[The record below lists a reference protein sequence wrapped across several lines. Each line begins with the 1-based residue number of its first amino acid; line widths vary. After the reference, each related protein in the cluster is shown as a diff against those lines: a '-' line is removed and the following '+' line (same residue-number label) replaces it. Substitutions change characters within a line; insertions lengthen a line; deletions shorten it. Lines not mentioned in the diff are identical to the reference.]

1 LEGAAFLQA
10 DRRSPRPAKA
20 VSPLLEFQNDATSIE
35 RFLDAMMVGGEAVVA
50 SSETVNS
57 VGETAALGET
67 VEKTAVNVW
76 QRT

>member
-1 LEGAAFLQA
+1 M
-10 DRRSPRPAKA
+10 
-20 VSPLLEFQNDATSIE
+20 SPLLEFQNDATSIE